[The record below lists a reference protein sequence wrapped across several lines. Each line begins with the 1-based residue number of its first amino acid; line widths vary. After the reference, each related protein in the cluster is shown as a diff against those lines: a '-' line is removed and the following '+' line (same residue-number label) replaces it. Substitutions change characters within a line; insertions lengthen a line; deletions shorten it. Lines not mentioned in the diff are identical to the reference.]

1 VIRNTLEF
9 KELPGAP
16 EPDHNVQVQQPLIRT
31 AEAYGHYEQVILAS
45 EQRYRR
51 LFETA
56 QHGILILNT
65 DTAQVMDANPFMKRL
80 LGYSHEEFLG
90 KKLWEI
96 GPFKGEAASKATFA
110 ELQHTDILKHEGL
123 CLETKGGRMIDV
135 EFISNSYMVDQQRL
149 IQCNFRDI
157 TERMHREKVAAQREQ
172 AIRDSE
178 LKYRKLFETAQ
189 DGILILEAATGRIN
203 EVNPFLLKL
212 LGFTHEEVVGRFIW
226 ELSPF
231 EDIVSNQ
238 EKLMQLQIDGY
249 VRYENLPLLTKDG
262 RMIAVEFV
270 SNVHSTGEG
279 NVIQCNIRD
288 ITIRKQAEDALNT
301 SHTQLRSLLARL
313 QTVREDEA
321 TRIARE
327 IHDELGQKLTGLKMD
342 LIWVERKLTELPG
355 CSTVNAILQRF
366 SDTPKMVDAI
376 TSAVQVI
383 AAELRPVVLDKL
395 GLGTALQYEARR
407 LHERTSISCRVH
419 LPETE
424 QEMSPELSTAL
435 FRIFQECLTNITRH
449 SEASEVKVELQ
460 TEDEWVTL
468 CVQDNGRGI
477 SMAELASPMSLGLL
491 GMKERAALLGGKIT
505 ITLDEDQGTVIT
517 ARIPNHAI
525 PNHAI
530 PPRKSS
536 SYETCDDRG

>member
-1 VIRNTLEF
+1 MICKLTEF
-9 KELPGAP
+9 KEQPRAQKPGHKVLT
-16 EPDHNVQVQQPLIRT
+16 EQLVIRT
-31 AEAYGHYEQVILAS
+31 AEAYEHHEQGILAS

-56 QHGILILNT
+56 QHGILILNA
-65 DTAQVMDANPFMKRL
+65 DTAQVMDANLFMQRL
-80 LGYSHEEFLG
+80 LGYSQEEFLG

-96 GPFKGEAASKATFA
+96 GPFKGEAASKATFV
-110 ELQHTDILKHEGL
+110 ELQHTDILHHEGL
-123 CLETKGGRMIDV
+123 CLETKDGRMIDV
-135 EFISNSYMVDQQRL
+135 EFISNSYTVDQQRL
-149 IQCNFRDI
+149 IACNFRDI
-157 TERMHREKVAAQREQ
+157 TERMNREKAAAQAEQ
-172 AIRDSE
+172 AIRASE

-189 DGILILEAATGRIN
+189 DGILILDAHTGRIN

-231 EDIVSNQ
+231 GDIVSNQ
-238 EKLMQLQIDGY
+238 EKLMQLQKDGY

-270 SNVHSTGEG
+270 SNVYSTGERH
-279 NVIQCNIRD
+279 VIQCNIRD
-288 ITIRKQAEDALNT
+288 ITIRKQAEDALET

-313 QTVREDEA
+313 QTVREEEA
-321 TRIARE
+321 TRISRE

-342 LIWVERKLTELPG
+342 LIWAERKLRELPG
-355 CSTVNAILQRF
+355 CSAVNAILQRF
-366 SDTPKMVDAI
+366 SDMPKMVDDI
-376 TSAVQVI
+376 TTSVQVI

-407 LHERTSISCRVH
+407 LHERIGISCKVH

-424 QEMSPELSTAL
+424 QEMPPELSTAL
-435 FRIFQECLTNITRH
+435 FRIFEECLTNVTRH
-449 SEASEVKVELQ
+449 SQASEVKVELK
-460 TEDEWVTL
+460 TEAGWVTL

-477 SMAELASPMSLGLL
+477 TGAELASPVSLGLL

-505 ITLDEDQGTVIT
+505 ITRDEDHGTVVT
-517 ARIPNHAI
+517 ASLPNHAI
-525 PNHAI
+525 PT
-530 PPRKSS
+530 RKRT

>member
-1 VIRNTLEF
+1 VIRNPVEF
-9 KELPGAP
+9 KEPLRTP
-16 EPDHNVQVQQPLIRT
+16 EPGHDLRIEQPEIRV
-31 AEAYGHYEQVILAS
+31 AEADGHYEQAILAS

-56 QHGILILNT
+56 QHGILILNG

-80 LGYSHEEFLG
+80 LGYSQEEFLG

-110 ELQHTDILKHEGL
+110 ELQHTDILLHEGL
-123 CLETKGGRMIDV
+123 CLETKDGRMIDV
-135 EFISNSYMVDQQRL
+135 EFISNSYLVDEQCL

-157 TERMHREKVAAQREQ
+157 TERMHREKAAAQGEL
-172 AIRDSE
+172 AIRASE
-178 LKYRKLFETAQ
+178 VKYRKLFETAQ
-189 DGILILEAATGRIN
+189 DGILILEADTGRIS

-238 EKLMQLQIDGY
+238 EKLMQLQMDGY

-270 SNVHSTGEG
+270 SNVYSTGDCK
-279 NVIQCNIRD
+279 VIQCNIRD
-288 ITIRKQAEDALNT
+288 ITIRKQAEDALKT

-327 IHDELGQKLTGLKMD
+327 IHDELGQQLTGLKMD
-342 LIWVERKLTELPG
+342 LIWAERKLSELPG
-355 CSTVNAILQRF
+355 CSAVNAILQRF
-366 SDTPKMVDAI
+366 SAMPKMVDAI
-376 TSAVQVI
+376 TTAVQVI
-383 AAELRPVVLDKL
+383 ATQLRPVVLDKL

-407 LHERTSISCRVH
+407 LHERTGISCQVC

-424 QEMSPELSTAL
+424 QEMLPELSIAL

-449 SEASEVKVELQ
+449 SKASEVKVELK
-460 TEDEWVTL
+460 TEDGWVTL

-477 SMAELASPMSLGLL
+477 TVEELVSPVSLGLL

-505 ITLDEDQGTVIT
+505 ITSADDQGTIVT
-517 ARIPNHAI
+517 AHISNHAF
-525 PNHAI
+525 
-530 PPRKSS
+530 PPRKRS
-536 SYETCDDRG
+536 SYEASDDRG

>member
-1 VIRNTLEF
+1 VTRKTVET
-9 KELPGAP
+9 KEQPKAQEPGRHVLIEQP
-16 EPDHNVQVQQPLIRT
+16 EIRT
-31 AEAYGHYEQVILAS
+31 AEADGHYEQVILAS

-80 LGYSHEEFLG
+80 LGYSQEEFLG

-96 GPFKGEAASKATFA
+96 GPFKGEASSKATFA
-110 ELQHTDILKHEGL
+110 ELQHTDILHHEGL
-123 CLETKGGRMIDV
+123 SLETKGGRMIDV

-157 TERMHREKVAAQREQ
+157 TERKHREQAAAQGEQ
-172 AIRDSE
+172 AIRASE
-178 LKYRKLFETAQ
+178 VKYRKLFETAQ
-189 DGILILEAATGRIN
+189 DGILILEADTGRIN

-238 EKLMQLQIDGY
+238 EKLMQLQMDGY
-249 VRYENLPLLTKDG
+249 VRYENLPLETKDG

-270 SNVHSTGEG
+270 SNVYSTGDC

-288 ITIRKQAEDALNT
+288 ITIRKQAEDALKT
-301 SHTQLRSLLARL
+301 SHTQLRALLARL

-342 LIWVERKLTELPG
+342 LMWAERKLSELPG
-355 CSTVNAILQRF
+355 SSAVNAILQRF

-376 TSAVQVI
+376 TTAVQVI
-383 AAELRPVVLDKL
+383 ATELRPGVLDTL

-407 LHERTSISCRVH
+407 LHERTGISCKVH

-424 QEMSPELSTAL
+424 QEMPPELSTAL

-449 SEASEVKVELQ
+449 SQASEVKVELK
-460 TEDEWVTL
+460 TEDGWMTL

-477 SMAELASPMSLGLL
+477 TAAELASPVSLGLL
-491 GMKERAALLGGKIT
+491 GMKERAALLGGKIN
-505 ITLDEDQGTVIT
+505 ITRDEDQGTVIT
-517 ARIPNHAI
+517 ARIPIQAN
-525 PNHAI
+525 
-530 PPRKSS
+530 PPRKRT
-536 SYETCDDRG
+536 SYEACVDRG

>member
-1 VIRNTLEF
+1 MIRNPA
-9 KELPGAP
+9 ELKGQAEAHVPGHDVRIEQP
-16 EPDHNVQVQQPLIRT
+16 EIRT
-31 AEAYGHYEQVILAS
+31 AKADRHDEQAILVL
-45 EQRYRR
+45 EQRYQR

-56 QHGILILNT
+56 PYGILSLNG

-80 LGYSHEEFLG
+80 LGYSQEELLG

-96 GPFKGEAASKATFA
+96 GPFKVEAASKVTFA
-110 ELQHTDILKHEGL
+110 ELQHTDILQYEGL
-123 CLETKGGRMIDV
+123 CLEAKDGRMIDV
-135 EFISNSYMVDQQRL
+135 EFISNSYMVDQQCL

-157 TERMHREKVAAQREQ
+157 TERRHREKAAAQGEQ
-172 AIRDSE
+172 AIRASE

-189 DGILILEAATGRIN
+189 DGILILEADTGRIS

-238 EKLMQLQIDGY
+238 AKLMQLQIDGY

-270 SNVHSTGEG
+270 SNVYSTGDCK
-279 NVIQCNIRD
+279 VIQCNIRD
-288 ITIRKQAEDALNT
+288 ITVRKQAEAALKT

-321 TRIARE
+321 ARIARE
-327 IHDELGQKLTGLKMD
+327 IHDELGQQLTGLKMD
-342 LIWVERKLTELPG
+342 LIWAERKLRELPG
-355 CSTVNAILQRF
+355 CSAVNAILQRF
-366 SDTPKMVDAI
+366 SDMPKIVDAI
-376 TSAVQVI
+376 TNSVQVI
-383 AAELRPVVLDKL
+383 ATQLRPVVLDKL

-407 LHERTSISCRVH
+407 LHERTSISCTVH
-419 LPETE
+419 LPEAE
-424 QEMSPELSTAL
+424 KEMPPELSTAL
-435 FRIFQECLTNITRH
+435 FRIYQECLTNIARH
-449 SEASEVKVELQ
+449 SEASKVKVELK
-460 TEDEWVTL
+460 TEDGWVTL

-477 SMAELASPMSLGLL
+477 TAAELASPLSLGLL

-505 ITLDEDQGTVIT
+505 ITRVEDQGTVLT
-517 ARIPNHAI
+517 ARIPNRAI
-525 PNHAI
+525 PSQKRI
-530 PPRKSS
+530 
-536 SYETCDDRG
+536 SYETCDDRR

>member
-1 VIRNTLEF
+1 MIRNTAEF
-9 KELPGAP
+9 KGEPGAEEPSHGVRIEPP
-16 EPDHNVQVQQPLIRT
+16 EIRT
-31 AEAYGHYEQVILAS
+31 AEADGHYEQAILVS

-56 QHGILILNT
+56 QHGILILNG

-80 LGYSHEEFLG
+80 LGYSQEEFLG

-110 ELQHTDILKHEGL
+110 ELQHTDIIHYEELS
-123 CLETKGGRMIDV
+123 LETKGGRMIDV
-135 EFISNSYMVDQQRL
+135 EFISNSYLVGQQRL
-149 IQCNFRDI
+149 IQCNFHDI
-157 TERMHREKVAAQREQ
+157 TECRQREQ
-172 AIRDSE
+172 AVAQGEEAIRASE
-178 LKYRKLFETAQ
+178 VKYRKLFETAQ
-189 DGILILEAATGRIN
+189 DGILILEADTGRIN

-212 LGFTHEEVVGRFIW
+212 LGFTYDEVVGKFVW
-226 ELSPF
+226 EISPF
-231 EDIVSNQ
+231 EDILSNQ
-238 EKLMQLQIDGY
+238 EKLMQLQINGY

-270 SNVHSTGEG
+270 SNVYSAGDL

-288 ITIRKQAEDALNT
+288 ITIRKQAEDALKT
-301 SHTQLRSLLARL
+301 SHAQLRALLARL

-327 IHDELGQKLTGLKMD
+327 IHDELGQQLTGLKMD
-342 LIWVERKLTELPG
+342 LIWTARKLSELPG
-355 CSTVNAILQRF
+355 SSAVNVILQRF

-376 TSAVQVI
+376 TTSVQVI

-407 LHERTSISCRVH
+407 LHERTSISCQVR
-419 LPETE
+419 LPEKE
-424 QEMSPELSTAL
+424 QEMPPELSTAL

-449 SEASEVKVELQ
+449 AQASEVKVELK
-460 TEDEWVTL
+460 TVDGWVTL

-477 SMAELASPMSLGLL
+477 TAAELAGPVSLGLL

-505 ITLDEDQGTVIT
+505 ITRDDAQGTVVT
-517 ARIPNHAI
+517 ASIPI
-525 PNHAI
+525 HAI
-530 PPRKSS
+530 PPK
-536 SYETCDDRG
+536 EDLV

>member
-1 VIRNTLEF
+1 MIRNTAEF
-9 KELPGAP
+9 KE
-16 EPDHNVQVQQPLIRT
+16 EPRAEELSHGVRIEHPAIRT
-31 AEAYGHYEQVILAS
+31 AEAEGHHEQAILAS

-65 DTAQVMDANPFMKRL
+65 NTSQVMDVNPFMKRL
-80 LGYSHEEFLG
+80 LGYSQEEFLG

-96 GPFKGEAASKATFA
+96 GPFKGEAASRATFA
-110 ELQHTDILKHEGL
+110 ELQHSDILNHEGL

-149 IQCNFRDI
+149 IQCNIRDI
-157 TERMHREKVAAQREQ
+157 TERMHREKAAAQGEQ
-172 AIRDSE
+172 AIRASE

-189 DGILILEAATGRIN
+189 DGILILDADTGRIN

-238 EKLMQLQIDGY
+238 EKLMQLQINGY

-270 SNVHSTGEG
+270 SNVYSTGDC

-288 ITIRKQAEDALNT
+288 ITVRKQAEDALKT
-301 SHTQLRSLLARL
+301 SHAQLRALLARL

-327 IHDELGQKLTGLKMD
+327 IHDELGQQLTGLKMD
-342 LIWVERKLTELPG
+342 LIWTARKLSELPG
-355 CSTVNAILQRF
+355 SSAVNAIVQRF

-376 TSAVQVI
+376 TTAVQVI

-407 LHERTSISCRVH
+407 LHERTGIFCQVR
-419 LPETE
+419 LPKPE
-424 QEMSPELSTAL
+424 QEMPAELSTAL
-435 FRIFQECLTNITRH
+435 FRILQECLTNITRH
-449 SEASEVKVELQ
+449 SQASEVKVELKS
-460 TEDEWVTL
+460 EDGWVTL
-468 CVQDNGRGI
+468 CVQDNGLGI
-477 SMAELASPMSLGLL
+477 TAVELASPVSLGLL
-491 GMKERAALLGGKIT
+491 GMKERAALLGGKIS
-505 ITLDEDQGTVIT
+505 ITRDDNQGTVVT
-517 ARIPNHAI
+517 ASIPI
-525 PNHAI
+525 HAI
-530 PPRKSS
+530 PPRKRTL
-536 SYETCDDRG
+536 YETCDDRG

>member
-1 VIRNTLEF
+1 MTRNTTEF
-9 KELPGAP
+9 REEPRAEEPSHGARIERP
-16 EPDHNVQVQQPLIRT
+16 AIRR
-31 AEAYGHYEQVILAS
+31 AEADGHYEEAILVS

-51 LFETA
+51 LFETT
-56 QHGILILNT
+56 QHGILILDA

-80 LGYSHEEFLG
+80 LGYSQEEFLG

-96 GPFKGEAASKATFA
+96 GPFKDEAAAKATFA
-110 ELQHTDILKHEGL
+110 ELQHTDIIHYEGL
-123 CLETKGGRMIDV
+123 SLETKGGRMIDV
-135 EFISNSYMVDQQRL
+135 EFISNSYLLGQQRL
-149 IQCNFRDI
+149 IQCNFHDI
-157 TERMHREKVAAQREQ
+157 TERRQREQ
-172 AIRDSE
+172 SVAQAEAAIRASE

-189 DGILILEAATGRIN
+189 DGILILEADTGRIN
-203 EVNPFLLKL
+203 DVNPFLLKL
-212 LGFTHEEVVGRFIW
+212 LGFTYEEVVGKFVW
-226 ELSPF
+226 EISPF
-231 EDIVSNQ
+231 EDILTNQ
-238 EKLMQLQIDGY
+238 EKLMQLQINGY

-270 SNVHSTGEG
+270 SNVYSAGDL

-288 ITIRKQAEDALNT
+288 ITIRKQAEDALKT
-301 SHTQLRSLLARL
+301 SHAHLRALLARL

-327 IHDELGQKLTGLKMD
+327 IHDELGQQLTGLKMD
-342 LIWVERKLTELPG
+342 LIWTARKLSELPG
-355 CSTVNAILQRF
+355 SSAVNAILQRF

-376 TSAVQVI
+376 TTSVQVI

-407 LHERTSISCRVH
+407 LHERTSISCQVR
-419 LPETE
+419 LPEKE
-424 QEMSPELSTAL
+424 QEMPPELSTAL

-449 SEASEVKVELQ
+449 SQASEVKVELK
-460 TEDEWVTL
+460 TEDGWVTL

-477 SMAELASPMSLGLL
+477 TAAELAGPVSLGLL

-505 ITLDEDQGTVIT
+505 ITRDDDQGTVVT
-517 ARIPNHAI
+517 VSIPI
-525 PNHAI
+525 HAI
-530 PPRKSS
+530 PPRKSP